1 MAVAPVNV
9 FKAGSTEVAV
19 GGQPV
24 AAVFGGIAGGVLFNP
39 NTPAD
44 QGISVPESLFYD
56 FTAPATTYE
65 SATTFPLVPGQRLNL
80 PAGLAVN
87 LSVNAVTSG
96 HKFSAIIWQPPPPY
110 PPTPVPST
118 FPPSGPTGLTNVIKA
133 YLYEEYADDADLQ
146 AMFGSFNA
154 YAQEFIA
161 WFNTINLPVYT
172 SPTIVGPL
180 LDWVALGLYGLLRP
194 TLSSGQNKNLGAY
207 NTALYNHIMWNGF
220 KKVGN
225 QNVTVTSDDIFK
237 RIMTWRLYRGDGQ
250 TFNSEWLKRRILRFL
265 GGVNGTDVVIQNT
278 YSVSVTYPSRGQID
292 IVLPVDPNSSILK
305 EAIDSGA
312 VELPFQTSYSVT
324 IAT

>member
-1 MAVAPVNV
+1 MVVTPVNV
-9 FKAGSTEVAV
+9 FKAGATEVSV
-19 GGQPV
+19 GGQAV
-24 AAVFGGIAGGVLFNP
+24 VAVFGGIAGGILVNP
-39 NTPAD
+39 GLPAD
-44 QGISVPESLFYD
+44 QGIAVENLFYD

-65 SATTFPLVPGQRLNL
+65 SATTFPLAPGQRLNL

-96 HKFSAIIWQPPPPY
+96 HKFSAIIWQPPAPY
-110 PPTPVPST
+110 PPVPVPST
-118 FPPSGPTGLTNVIKA
+118 FPPSGPTGLMSVIKA

-146 AMFGSFNA
+146 AMFGSYNA
-154 YAQEFIA
+154 YAQEFID

-172 SPTIVGPL
+172 SPTIAGAL
-180 LDWVALGLYGLLRP
+180 LDWVALGFYGLVRP

-207 NTALYNHIMWNGF
+207 NTALYNQIMWNGF

-225 QNVTVTSDDIFK
+225 QDVTVTSDDIFK

-250 TFNSEWLKRRILRFL
+250 TFNSEWLKRRIIRFL
-265 GGVNGTDVVIQNT
+265 GGANGTDVVIQNT
-278 YSVSVTYPSRGQID
+278 YSVSVTYPSRNQID
-292 IVLPVDPNSSILK
+292 IVLPADPNASILK

-312 VELPFQTSYSVT
+312 CELPFQVSYSVT